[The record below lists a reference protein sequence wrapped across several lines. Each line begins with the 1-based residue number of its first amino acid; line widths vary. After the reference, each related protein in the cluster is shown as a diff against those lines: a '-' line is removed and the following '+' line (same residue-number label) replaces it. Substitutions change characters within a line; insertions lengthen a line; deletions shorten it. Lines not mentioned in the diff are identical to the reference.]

1 MKLIPATIMK
11 KMMMN
16 SIVGLAKLSMLV
28 FRVENPPVAM
38 VEKVWQMAS
47 K

>member
-1 MKLIPATIMK
+1 MKLIPATTMK
-11 KMMMN
+11 MMMMN
-16 SIVGLAKLSMLV
+16 SIAGLAKLSMLA
-28 FRVENPPVAM
+28 FRVENPPVAI